1 MLPKFIVLP
10 TPTSSGASH
19 LTILIN
25 DTGCD
30 DLSSDECI
38 YCCDNFERDV
48 LMDVVFAKLAMN
60 DEIIYFDEHD
70 LHSRF
75 VKFMICGETMFSLDG
90 TSQLNHTRD
99 IEAFCIST
107 YVYYVPEWNRD
118 GLVETSDAMIS
129 G

>member
-1 MLPKFIVLP
+1 
-10 TPTSSGASH
+10 
-19 LTILIN
+19 
-25 DTGCD
+25 
-30 DLSSDECI
+30 
-38 YCCDNFERDV
+38 
-48 LMDVVFAKLAMN
+48 MDVVFANLAMN

-75 VKFMICGETMFSLDG
+75 VKFMICRETMFSLDG